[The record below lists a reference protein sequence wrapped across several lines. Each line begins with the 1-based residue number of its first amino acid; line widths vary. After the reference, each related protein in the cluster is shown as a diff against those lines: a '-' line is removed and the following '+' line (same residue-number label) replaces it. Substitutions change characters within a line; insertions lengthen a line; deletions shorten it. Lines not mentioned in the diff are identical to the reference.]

1 MIAVAAIVA
10 VLAAAGWLTA
20 QVATGGWRRILIR
33 FEWATIMRNVGLA
46 QRRDRETAHKP
57 GAGEKVS
64 PTRQI
69 EHLPRLWALWGRPV
83 GPLTARVGATYRV
96 WSAAGQTT
104 AEVAAQAERIAASLH
119 SQRVIID
126 IASPRRCRLTLLWR
140 DPFTLPKPWAA
151 AEHGKSTPAF
161 DVRGKLISAPLMTS
175 WGGSWLIGASA
186 GSGKSAWTNALVAD
200 LVRQPAGTVHLLGV
214 DLKRVEL
221 GPWSPAFVQVARD
234 RAHAERLIRW
244 CRQFVDIRMAD
255 LEAAG
260 LRCVPEIP
268 TAEWPFVA
276 LVIEEL
282 GALLS
287 GKGSHIDELRQ
298 LLGELTMLGRAA
310 GLVIVAA
317 VQRPT
322 TDLVPGQFR
331 DNIPRRVLLRVPT
344 LDHGQAV
351 LGWRPTQ
358 ADLDQLD
365 TPGLALVD
373 LPGRRPFLARST
385 FGTVDDVT
393 AVAAAH
399 ATTRPN
405 RRTAA

>member
-1 MIAVAAIVA
+1 MITVTAIVI
-10 VLAAAGWLTA
+10 VLASVGWLTV

-33 FEWATIMRNVGLA
+33 LEWATIMRNVGLA
-46 QRRDRETAHKP
+46 QRRDRETSRKP

-64 PTRQI
+64 PAKQI

-83 GPLTARVGATYRV
+83 GPLSARVGATYRV

-104 AEVAAQAERIAASLH
+104 SEVAAQAERIASSLH

-126 IASPRRCRLTLLWR
+126 IHSPRRCRLTVLWK
-140 DPFTLPKPWAA
+140 DPFTLPKPWAP
-151 AEHGKSTPAF
+151 AEHGVSTPCF
-161 DVRGKLISAPLMTS
+161 DVRGKLISAALMTS

-200 LVRQPAGTVHLLGV
+200 LVRQPPGTVHLLGI

-234 RAHAERLIRW
+234 RSHAEKLLRW
-244 CRQFVDIRMAD
+244 CRQFVDARMAD

-260 LRCVPEIP
+260 LRCVPEKP
-268 TAEWPFVA
+268 TVEWPYVG

-287 GKGSHIDELRQ
+287 GTGPVIDELRQ

-393 AVAAAH
+393 VIATAHSIHHPRRYAA
-399 ATTRPN
+399 
-405 RRTAA
+405 

>member
-1 MIAVAAIVA
+1 MIAALA
-10 VLAAAGWLTA
+10 VLVVVAAAGWLTV
-20 QVATGGWRRILIR
+20 QVVTGGWRRVLIR
-33 FEWATIMRNVGLA
+33 LEWATICRNVGLA

-64 PTRQI
+64 PARQI

-104 AEVAAQAERIAASLH
+104 AEVAAQAERIAASVH

-126 IASPRRCRLTLLWR
+126 IASPRRCRLTVLWK
-140 DPFTLPKPWAA
+140 DPFTLPKPWAPPV
-151 AEHGKSTPAF
+151 HGTTTPAF
-161 DVRGKLISAPLMTS
+161 DVRGKLITAPLMTS

-234 RAHAERLIRW
+234 RAAAERLIRW
-244 CRQFVDIRMAD
+244 CREFVDVRMAD

-260 LRCVPEIP
+260 LRCVPDVP
-268 TAEWPFVA
+268 TVAWPYVA
-276 LVIEEL
+276 LVVEEL

-287 GKGSHIDELRQ
+287 GRGPVVDELRQ

-310 GLVIVAA
+310 GLIIVAA

-385 FGTVDDVT
+385 FGTVDHVAT
-393 AVAAAH
+393 VAAAH
-399 ATTRPN
+399 TVTRPA
-405 RRTAA
+405 RKAAA

>member
-1 MIAVAAIVA
+1 MITVA
-10 VLAAAGWLTA
+10 VVLMLLAGFGWLLV
-20 QVATGGWRRILIR
+20 QLATGGWRRILIR
-33 FEWATIMRNVGLA
+33 LEWATIMRNVGLA
-46 QRRDRETAHKP
+46 QRRDRETSRKP

-64 PTRQI
+64 PAKQI

-83 GPLTARVGATYRV
+83 GPLNARVGATYRV

-104 AEVAAQAERIAASLH
+104 SEVAAQAERIASSLH

-126 IASPRRCRLTLLWR
+126 IHSPRRCRLTVLWR
-140 DPFTLPKPWAA
+140 DPFTLPRPWAP
-151 AEHGKSTPAF
+151 AEHGVSTPCF

-200 LVRQPAGTVHLLGV
+200 LVRQPPGTVHLLGV

-234 RAHAERLIRW
+234 RAAAEKLIRW
-244 CRQFVDIRMAD
+244 CRQFVDLRMAD
-255 LEAAG
+255 LEQAG
-260 LRCVPEIP
+260 LRCVPEKP
-268 TAEWPFVA
+268 TEQWPYVA

-287 GKGSHIDELRQ
+287 GTGPVIDELRQ
-298 LLGELTMLGRAA
+298 LLGELAMLGRAA
-310 GLVIVAA
+310 GLLIIAA
-317 VQRPT
+317 IQRPT
-322 TDLVPGQFR
+322 TDVIPGQLR
-331 DNIPRRVLLRVPT
+331 DNLGRRVLLRVPT

-385 FGTVDDVT
+385 FGTVDDVNAIAT
-393 AVAAAH
+393 AH
-399 ATTRPN
+399 SIHRPM
-405 RRTAA
+405 RYAS

>member
-1 MIAVAAIVA
+1 MIPVVILTALVAG
-10 VLAAAGWLTA
+10 GWLLV
-20 QVATGGWRRILIR
+20 QLATGGWRRILIR
-33 FEWATIMRNVGLA
+33 TEWATIMRNVGLA

-57 GAGEKVS
+57 GAGEKTS
-64 PTRQI
+64 PTKQI

-104 AEVAAQAERIAASLH
+104 TEVAAQAERLAASVH
-119 SQRVIID
+119 SQRVIFD
-126 IASPRRCRLTLLWR
+126 IASPRRCRMTVLWR
-140 DPFTLPKPWAA
+140 DPFTLPKPWAP
-151 AEHGKSTPAF
+151 AEHGTSTPCF
-161 DVRGKLISAPLMTS
+161 DVRGKLITAPLMTS

-186 GSGKSAWTNALVAD
+186 GSGKSAWTNSLVAD
-200 LVRQPAGTVHLLGV
+200 LVRQPAGTVHLLGI

-234 RAHAERLIRW
+234 RAAAERLIRW
-244 CRQFVDIRMAD
+244 CRQFVDVRMAD
-255 LEAAG
+255 LERAG
-260 LRCVPEIP
+260 LRCVPEKP
-268 TAEWPFVA
+268 TVEWPYVA

-287 GKGSHIDELRQ
+287 GKGPQIDELRQ

-344 LDHGQAV
+344 LEHGRTV
-351 LGWRPTQ
+351 LGWVPTQ
-358 ADLDQLD
+358 GDLDQLD

-385 FGTVDDVT
+385 FGTVDDVNAVAT
-393 AVAAAH
+393 SHAITRARKAVAA
-399 ATTRPN
+399 
-405 RRTAA
+405 